1 MVVPEA
7 RERSDRTGGAGGPQ
21 PRTSGGPE
29 ARTSGGL
36 RARKKARTRALIQE
50 QALRLFA
57 ARGYDETTAEQIA
70 EAAEVAVSTLFRYFP
85 TKADIVRYD
94 PLDPILF
101 DAYRRQPPD
110 LPAMSALR
118 AAARGLLESLP
129 PGALSE
135 QLERGRLVLSV
146 PGLRATA
153 LDNTER
159 VSGLFVEAE
168 IARTGRAPD
177 AFAVAILIGA
187 LTGAITVAI
196 RQATD
201 EAGFAAALDR
211 TFALLEAGLP
221 L

>member
-1 MVVPEA
+1 MIAPGKH
-7 RERSDRTGGAGGPQ
+7 ERSDPGLAPV
-21 PRTSGGPE
+21 
-29 ARTSGGL
+29 GL

-57 ARGYDETTAEQIA
+57 AQGYDETTAEQIA
-70 EAAEVAVSTLFRYFP
+70 EASEVAASTLFRYFP

-94 PLDPILF
+94 ALDPILF
-101 DAYRRQPPD
+101 DAYRRQPPG
-110 LPAMSALR
+110 LPAMAALR
-118 AAARGLLESLP
+118 AAAASLLQSLP
-129 PGALSE
+129 EGGLSE

-146 PGLRATA
+146 PGLRATT

-159 VSGLFVEAE
+159 VSALFVEAE
-168 IARTGRAPD
+168 TARTGRPPD
-177 AFAVAILIGA
+177 AFAVAVLIGA

-196 RQATD
+196 QQGTD
-201 EAGFAAALDR
+201 EAGFAAVLDR